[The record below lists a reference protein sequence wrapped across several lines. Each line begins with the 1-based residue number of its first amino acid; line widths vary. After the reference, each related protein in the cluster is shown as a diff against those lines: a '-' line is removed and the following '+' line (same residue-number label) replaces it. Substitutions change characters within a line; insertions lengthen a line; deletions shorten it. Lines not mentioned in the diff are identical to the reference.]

1 MTHLN
6 ISIHYKAECFNHALF
21 RSEPCSF
28 RLQFTYFTLSLCLFY
43 LSPALISRW
52 PAGQHNY
59 LPHSV
64 LFPHT
69 QTYIDTATMSHI
81 APILLLSFL
90 MHLWGTST
98 RPLTPAHAQINTY
111 HKYLNFRLD
120 FLSGPC
126 KCYSLSGGTFV
137 MGHIYGGSKESMFH
151 FNTVEQQGTLY
162 H

>member
-59 LPHSV
+59 LLHSV

-98 RPLTPAHAQINTY
+98 RPLTPNTSCTNKHIPQIS
-111 HKYLNFRLD
+111 R
-120 FLSGPC
+120 FLL
-126 KCYSLSGGTFV
+126 SLSFMSLQMLQSFWRYFCNGT
-137 MGHIYGGSKESMFH
+137 Y
-151 FNTVEQQGTLY
+151 LWR
-162 H
+162 